1 MYNGYENYETWNVV
15 LWCSNDEIIY
25 NLIVTNQYIQK
36 YSAERSTEL
45 VFLLFPEGTP
55 DVPIHDFIKINW
67 DEIAIAFNDL

>member
-1 MYNGYENYETWNVV
+1 MYNGYENYETENVV
-15 LWCSNDEIIY
+15 QWCSNNEIIY
-25 NLIVTNQYIQK
+25 NLITTNQQIQK
-36 YSAERSTEL
+36 YSAERTAEL

>member
-25 NLIVTNQYIQK
+25 NLIVTNQHIQE
-36 YSAERSTEL
+36 YSAERTAEL

-67 DEIAIAFNDL
+67 DEITIAFNDL